1 MPHFAANQSNAKAL
15 DAASTPTG
23 WQLPGFDDSAWIAAP
38 IPTPPFMLAEVMQN
52 GINLVGSGS
61 VVTVVDCQPVG
72 ESLALFSGISIILF
86 RWTFTLTTVPT
97 VEPMWSLFWPVTT
110 GLGIAVPFV
119 VYVNGVQQLIPM
131 NAINWLGHYHDL
143 VVGRNVI
150 AASIVQDWDGGMR
163 WMSMAIDWPEI
174 VLSGRTYAQIVG

>member
-15 DAASTPTG
+15 DAASTPVG

-38 IPTPPFMLAEVMQN
+38 IPTPPLMLDQIVQN
-52 GINLVGSGS
+52 GVNLSTSAMPAVA
-61 VVTVVDCQPVG
+61 DCQPVG
-72 ESLALFSGISIILF
+72 ESLALFSGLSVILF

-97 VEPMWSLFWPVTT
+97 IEPMWSIFWPFTT
-110 GLGIAVPFV
+110 GGGIAVPFQV
-119 VYVNGVQQLIPM
+119 WINGVQQLIPT
-131 NAINWLGHYHDL
+131 NAVNWLGHYHDL

-150 AASIVQDWDGGMR
+150 AAAIVQDWNGGMR